1 MFTCVVFCRSDIVS
15 HVYMCCVFCRSDIAR
30 KYKAK
35 KSEIELKRTELMR
48 LNQEYE
54 TKMRSK
60 EVGRIGLFRISCCFF
75 QIKSLYKI

>member
-1 MFTCVVFCRSDIVS
+1 MFTYV
-15 HVYMCCVFCRSDIAR
+15 VFCRSDIAR

-60 EVGRIGLFRISCCFF
+60 EVGRIGLCRIS
-75 QIKSLYKI
+75 Y

>member
-1 MFTCVVFCRSDIVS
+1 MFTYV
-15 HVYMCCVFCRSDIAR
+15 VFCRSDIAR

-60 EVGRIGLFRISCCFF
+60 EVGRIGLCRISYYLLFF
-75 QIKSLYKI
+75 FRSKVFI